1 MSRNTSTSNR
11 TMQNKFGS
19 TSTNASSQVLADQQL
34 HTYTNHYGGKWVGKK
49 RDFVNMP
56 IYTYKS
62 LGSVGHIMV
71 SKPTKLSIDTT
82 VIEFTVAKPPWST
95 LYEKR
100 CELEVY
106 YRWHGLRVPKARSA
120 KLLRD
125 EPANIL
131 TCLEQENN
139 QMQRRLDHFHT
150 IQKARNHLKG
160 KAQERAIKSINEIT
174 ALDDERDILDFSDS
188 SNDDFQKFL
197 PTNIRRCC

>member
-34 HTYTNHYGGKWVGKK
+34 HTYTNHYRGKWVGKK

-62 LGSVGHIMV
+62 LGSVRHIMV
-71 SKPTKLSIDTT
+71 GKPTKLSIDTT
-82 VIEFTVAKPPWST
+82 VIEFTVAEPPWST
-95 LYEKR
+95 LYKKR

-106 YRWHGLRVPKARSA
+106 CRWHGLWVPKARSTELP
-120 KLLRD
+120 KD

-131 TCLEQENN
+131 ACLEQENN
-139 QMQRRLDHFHT
+139 QMQRWLDRFHA
-150 IQKARNHLKG
+150 IQK
-160 KAQERAIKSINEIT
+160 S
-174 ALDDERDILDFSDS
+174 
-188 SNDDFQKFL
+188 
-197 PTNIRRCC
+197 